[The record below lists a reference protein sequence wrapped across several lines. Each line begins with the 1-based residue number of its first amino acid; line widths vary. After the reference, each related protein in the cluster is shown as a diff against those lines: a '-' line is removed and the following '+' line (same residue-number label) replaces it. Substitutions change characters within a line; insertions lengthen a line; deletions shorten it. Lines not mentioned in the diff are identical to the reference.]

1 MIKILKC
8 IFIVVLAAAVAFA
21 FQGYASAEA
30 MAAPARGEGVGQIS
44 GYTVT
49 ELEIQLGP
57 DPSQIGA
64 VAFELDGPAEQVWVG
79 FDAAGEYFPCRRLA
93 GTRWLCEV
101 EGVGTG
107 EVEEIHISA
116 GG

>member
-49 ELEIQLGP
+49 ELEIQLGA

-64 VAFELDGPAEQVWVG
+64 VAFELDGPAREVWVG

-93 GTRWLCEV
+93 GTGWQ
-101 EGVGTG
+101 
-107 EVEEIHISA
+107 A
-116 GG
+116 